1 MPQWGKIVRLHG
13 QVSQSLSFHECF
25 LLPLPMQ
32 SHPSLSPKYR
42 NLRFTASFSIYLLF
56 LYLGSCFDPFPEV
69 NFFCVFVLFCF
80 LSLRRE
86 MEAWPAWM
94 FKWWLIFLFLSFSGF
109 LLCTLATEFHNLYKQ
124 TECLVS

>member
-32 SHPSLSPKYR
+32 SHPSLSPKCR
-42 NLRFTASFSIYLLF
+42 NLRFTASFSVYLLF

-69 NFFCVFVLFCF
+69 NFFVFLFCF
-80 LSLRRE
+80 VFCPLEEKWKHDPHECLSDD
-86 MEAWPAWM
+86 WY
-94 FKWWLIFLFLSFSGF
+94 FSFSASVVF
-109 LLCTLATEFHNLYKQ
+109 YYVLWLQNFITYTNRLN
-124 TECLVS
+124 V